1 MKSIRTIVY
10 VAVALFLVSM
20 LAIGTVSAKAGDG
33 NGNMLKNNG
42 DCICDGGCLN
52 AEVCHNCGDCP
63 YDGQCVN
70 AGVCTPKNY
79 NYKYLYGGK
88 H

>member
-1 MKSIRTIVY
+1 
-10 VAVALFLVSM
+10 
-20 LAIGTVSAKAGDG
+20 
-33 NGNMLKNNG
+33 MLKNNG
-42 DCICDGGCLN
+42 DRICDGGCLN

-70 AGVCTPKNY
+70 AGICTPKNY
-79 NYKYLYGGK
+79 DYKYLYGGK